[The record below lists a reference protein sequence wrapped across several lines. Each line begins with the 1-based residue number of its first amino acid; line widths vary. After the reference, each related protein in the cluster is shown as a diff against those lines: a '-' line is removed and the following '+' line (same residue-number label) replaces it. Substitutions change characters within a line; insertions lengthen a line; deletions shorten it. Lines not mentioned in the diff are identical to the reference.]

1 MARSEV
7 AERKRPAESGGKGSL
22 LELVAIVA
30 IALGLALTI
39 QAFLVKP
46 FRIPSESMVPT
57 LEVSQRVL
65 VDRVSFRFSEPHRG
79 DVVVFKPPSGAEA
92 AGVDFGACGKE
103 PLPRDQACPRP
114 TSEQADANFIKR
126 VVGEPGDRL
135 KILEGRVYLNGR
147 LQSEPFARPDSECP
161 ICNLPR
167 EITVPPGHFFMMGD
181 NRGQS
186 ADSREWGPVPEEW
199 IVGNAFSTYWPPRRI
214 GLL

>member
-1 MARSEV
+1 MAEP
-7 AERKRPAESGGKGSL
+7 KRPAESGGKGSL

-79 DVVVFKPPSGAEA
+79 DVVVFKPPSGAEG
-92 AGVDFGACGKE
+92 AGVDFGACGEE

-135 KILEGRVYLNGR
+135 KILGGRVYLNGR

>member
-1 MARSEV
+1 M
-7 AERKRPAESGGKGSL
+7 
-22 LELVAIVA
+22 A

-79 DVVVFKPPSGAEA
+79 DVVVFRPPSGADGASA
-92 AGVDFGACGKE
+92 AFGACGEE
-103 PLPRDQACPRP
+103 PLPRDQACSRP
-114 TSEQADANFIKR
+114 TGEQADANFIKR

-135 KILEGRVYLNGR
+135 KILDGRVYLNGR

-186 ADSREWGPVPEEW
+186 ADSREWGPVPKDW
-199 IVGNAFSTYWPPRRI
+199 IIGNAFSTYWPPRRI